1 MTLDIHKPIPEELKG
16 KYDIV
21 NVRLFLTV
29 VRNDDPLPIL
39 QNLMDMLSW

>member
-1 MTLDIHKPIPEELKG
+1 MTLDIHQPIPEELKG

-29 VRNDDPLPIL
+29 VRKDDPLPIL